1 MKRTIRALVWLCCL
15 LALFAIPALAEETG
29 DTWSQEEFYE
39 EQMEESGA
47 ASLMD
52 SLPPETQELLRE
64 LGIEDPDWQTL
75 SEIEPGSFFQ
85 TMGEM
90 FFQGLPQA
98 AGAAAALLGIMIL
111 CAVTSG
117 LRISFGSR
125 QTEQAVAIVGT
136 LSACA
141 VIASPVLSCIQQAS
155 VLIEGAGAF
164 LLAGVPIIA
173 GIMLACGQPVSAGGW
188 SVFLIAAGNAV
199 SFLSAVVLL
208 PVMNIFLAF
217 SLVSAVSP
225 QIRLDALC
233 TAFSKCVRWVLT
245 TVVTLFCSLLSAQSL
260 IAASADS
267 AASKAAKMAVG
278 FVPVVGSA
286 LGDAVGTVQ
295 ECLKLLRSGVGGFGL
310 LAALCLFLPVIF
322 QCIIWIFCCTLCGA
336 AGEVLGLSEITG
348 VLKASSQVLQTL
360 LAILISCGVVM
371 LVAAVLVMRGGGG

>member
-15 LALFAIPALAEETG
+15 LAVFALPVLAEETE
-29 DTWSQEEFYE
+29 DSWNQEEFYE

-47 ASLMD
+47 QSLMD

-64 LGIEDPDWQTL
+64 LGVESPDWQTL
-75 SEIEPGSFFQ
+75 SAVEPTSFFAR
-85 TMGEM
+85 MGEM
-90 FFQGLPQA
+90 LFQGLPQT
-98 AGAAAALLGIMIL
+98 AGAAAALLGIMVL
-111 CAVTSG
+111 CAFTSG

-164 LLAGVPIIA
+164 LLAGVPVIA

-188 SVFLIAAGNAV
+188 SVFLIAAGNGV
-199 SFLSAVVLL
+199 SFLSATVLL

-217 SLVSAVSP
+217 SLVSSVSP

-233 TAFSKCVRWVLT
+233 SAFAKCVRWVLT
-245 TVVTLFCSLLSAQSL
+245 TVVTVFCSLLSAQSL
-260 IAASADS
+260 IAASADN
-267 AASKAAKMAVG
+267 ATTKAAKMAVG

-310 LAALCLFLPVIF
+310 LAALCLFLPVII
-322 QCIIWIFCCTLCGA
+322 QCILWIFCCTLCGA